1 LWEVALPIIVR
12 IPPPLRKYTGG
23 AESVETMARNL
34 AELLDSLTQKYPGFK
49 QTLCTPDGTLQR
61 FMNIY
66 VNDEDIRFLGG
77 ATYAFQD
84 GDEVLLIPA
93 IAGGSPPSVAYVVAT
108 DWPG

>member
-1 LWEVALPIIVR
+1 LSIIVR

-23 AESVETMARNL
+23 AESVETTARNL
-34 AELLDSLTQKYPGFK
+34 AELLDGLGQKYPGFK

-77 ATYAFQD
+77 AKYDFQD

-93 IAGGSPPSVAYVVAT
+93 IAGGGLPPAARVVGT
-108 DWPG
+108 GW

>member
-1 LWEVALPIIVR
+1 LSIIVR

-23 AESVETMARNL
+23 AESVETTARNL
-34 AELLDSLTQKYPGFK
+34 AELLDGLAQKYPGFK

-77 ATYAFQD
+77 AKYAFQD

-93 IAGGSPPSVAYVVAT
+93 IAGGSSLPAPRVVPIG
-108 DWPG
+108 WQG